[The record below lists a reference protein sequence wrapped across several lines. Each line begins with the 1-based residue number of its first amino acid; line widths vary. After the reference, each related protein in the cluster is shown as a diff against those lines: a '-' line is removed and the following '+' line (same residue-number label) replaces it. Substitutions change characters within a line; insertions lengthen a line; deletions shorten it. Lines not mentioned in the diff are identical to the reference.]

1 MKTAQLT
8 RWKWILGVVIGAFL
22 IYMGIRT
29 WTKYST
35 GEPVTTSDLISIP
48 ILLMAL
54 MQLITWGLDSKAQR
68 DEMGRQISA
77 KSANISYYMMV
88 VALFLLWIVD
98 RIVFVRKDDLG
109 NVTLFIALCLS
120 LVLQPIVEF
129 FLARRYK

>member
-109 NVTLFIALCLS
+109 NVTLFFALCLS
-120 LVLQPIVEF
+120 LVLQPVVEF